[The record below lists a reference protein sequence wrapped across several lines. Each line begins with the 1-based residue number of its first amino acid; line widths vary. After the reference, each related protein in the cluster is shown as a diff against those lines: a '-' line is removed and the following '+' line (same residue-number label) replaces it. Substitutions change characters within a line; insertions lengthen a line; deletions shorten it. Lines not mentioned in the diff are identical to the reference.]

1 MAKKK
6 SGGLKSGAGLV
17 QYYEEEG
24 AKINIS
30 PTIIIGMSIA
40 FAVLIGLI
48 IFFYPA

>member
-6 SGGLKSGAGLV
+6 SGGLRSGAGLV
-17 QYYEEEG
+17 QYYEEEDT
-24 AKINIS
+24 KINVG
-30 PTIIIGMSIA
+30 PTVIVGISIA